1 MKGCRRNE
9 RIPFFSGVALTLV
22 DGDFVDGDFVD
33 GDFVD
38 GNLVD
43 GDRCDPAAAV
53 LATCEAE
60 LLKLW
65 LLAEFADELEPP
77 E

>member
-1 MKGCRRNE
+1 L
-9 RIPFFSGVALTLV
+9 A
-22 DGDFVDGDFVD
+22 
-33 GDFVD
+33 D

-43 GDRCDPAAAV
+43 GDGCDAAAPV

-60 LLKLW
+60 LLELW
-65 LLAEFADELEPP
+65 LPVDELEPP

>member
-1 MKGCRRNE
+1 
-9 RIPFFSGVALTLV
+9 
-22 DGDFVDGDFVD
+22 
-33 GDFVD
+33 VD

-43 GDRCDPAAAV
+43 GDGCDAAAPV

-60 LLKLW
+60 LLELW
-65 LLAEFADELEPP
+65 LLAELADELEPP